1 LKEFNKEKERIQK
14 VYEKRYD
21 FERIKEIY
29 TLFNPASLFTFY
41 QREKK
46 LLNLLKKYG
55 FNHLEDK
62 KILDVGCGYGGIL
75 RRFID
80 YGALPE
86 NLYGIDLLED
96 RIERAKKLSP
106 HLRFYLGSATE
117 LPFENE
123 FFDIVMQFTVF
134 TSILDYSMKQKIAQE
149 MLRVLKPD
157 GIIIWYDYWISK
169 PTNPDVKGVGKQEI
183 KKLFPNCKFEF
194 YRITLAPP
202 IARVLVPVSW
212 ILCELLEK
220 LKIFN
225 THYLAV
231 IKK

>member
-1 LKEFNKEKERIQK
+1 MTYSEI
-14 VYEKRYD
+14 D
-21 FERIKEIY
+21 RIKKTYKKRDKIGISKLYSFLNKSTIFIY
-29 TLFNPASLFTFY
+29 H
-41 QREKK
+41 QREKAM
-46 LLNLLKKYG
+46 
-55 FNHLEDK
+55 LEALSSQDIK
-62 KILDVGCGYGGIL
+62 DLSYKRILDVGCGSGGVL
-75 RRFID
+75 RDFIK
-80 YGALPE
+80 YGAMPE
-86 NLYGIDLLED
+86 NLYGIDLLAD
-96 RIERAKKLSP
+96 RIETAKKLSP
-106 HLRFYLGSATE
+106 HINFHLGSATE

-194 YRITLAPP
+194 HRITLAPP
-202 IARVLVPVSW
+202 IARLLVPISW
-212 ILCELLEK
+212 MLCELLEK
-220 LKIFN
+220 IRIFN
-225 THYLAV
+225 THYLAI

>member
-1 LKEFNKEKERIQK
+1 MKEFNKEKERIQK

-62 KILDVGCGYGGIL
+62 KILDVGCGYGGVL

-86 NLYGIDLLED
+86 NLYGIDLLAD
-96 RIERAKKLSP
+96 RIETAKKLSP
-106 HLRFYLGSATE
+106 HINFYLGSATE

-123 FFDIVMQFTVF
+123 FFDIVIQFTVF
-134 TSILDYSMKQKIAQE
+134 TSILDYSMKQKIAKE

-194 YRITLAPP
+194 HRITLAPP
-202 IARVLVPVSW
+202 IARLLVPISW
-212 ILCELLEK
+212 MLCELLEK
-220 LKIFN
+220 IRIFN
-225 THYLAV
+225 THYLAI

>member
-1 LKEFNKEKERIQK
+1 LEEFNKEEERIQK
-14 VYEKRYD
+14 VYERRYNLKRV
-21 FERIKEIY
+21 KEIY
-29 TLFNPASLFTFY
+29 TFFNPASLFTFY

-62 KILDVGCGYGGIL
+62 KILDIGCGNGGVL
-75 RRFID
+75 RDFIK
-80 YGALPE
+80 YGAIPE
-86 NLYGIDLLED
+86 NLYGVDLLPD

-106 HLRFYLGSATE
+106 HINFYLGSATE

-194 YRITLAPP
+194 HRITLAPP
-202 IARVLVPVSW
+202 IARLLVPISW
-212 ILCELLEK
+212 MLCELLEK
-220 LKIFN
+220 IRIFN
-225 THYLAV
+225 THYLAI